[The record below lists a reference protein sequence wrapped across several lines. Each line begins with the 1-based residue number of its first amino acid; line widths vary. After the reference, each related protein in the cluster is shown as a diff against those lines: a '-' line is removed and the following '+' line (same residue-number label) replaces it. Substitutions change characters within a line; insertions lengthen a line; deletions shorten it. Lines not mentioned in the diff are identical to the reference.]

1 MSNVLRFQV
10 VEEAFKKKAVE
21 VPTPS
26 ERPSEYFGKYVFT
39 REKMYKYLSVDVYN
53 KLVDVIDNGARLD
66 RSIADAVAK
75 GMKQWAQ
82 EMGATH
88 YTHWFQPLTEGT
100 AEKHDAFVEHDGKG
114 GMVENFSGKLLVQ
127 QEPDASSFPNGGIRN
142 TFEARGYSAWD
153 PTSPVFIIDDTLC
166 IPTIFISY
174 TGEALDYKA
183 PLLRSLHAVSKAAKE
198 VCQLFYDDVRKVQV
212 NLGWEQEYFLVDEGL
227 YSARPD
233 LVLTGR
239 TLMGHESAKN
249 QQMDDHYFGTIPDR
263 VQAFMKD
270 LEIHALELAIPCKT
284 RHNEVAPNQFEL
296 APIFEECNLAVDH
309 NMLLMSLMKRVA
321 RNHGFRVLLHEKP
334 FDGING
340 SGKHNNWSLTAERTS
355 RGHSREE
362 NSVLLH
368 APGKTPEENLRFVT
382 FIVETLMA
390 VYRHNGL
397 LKASIMSATNA
408 HRLGGNEAPPSIISS
423 FLGKQLTELL
433 DHLENLELKTESSE
447 DLELRTESLEFPT
460 GLQTGSRLSADSSA
474 DSSAVA
480 NSKLYTLNS
489 TLTPN
494 SQLSTLNS
502 KLIEEIDIPQIP
514 DLIIDNTDRNRTSP
528 FAFTGNRFEF
538 RAPGSSANCAS
549 AMIAL
554 NSAMAEA
561 LESFNKRV
569 TTRIEKG
576 DNKLSAILDVLRED
590 IKTCKPIRFDGNGYS
605 EEWVAEAARRGL
617 DVEKSCPKIIEHY
630 LDESSI
636 RMFEST
642 KVMNRKELEARN
654 EVKWE
659 TYVKTVQI
667 EARVM
672 GDLSM
677 NHIIPVAT
685 HYQSQLIKNV
695 QGMKD
700 VFPLEEAQRLSARN
714 MKLIQEIAERTERIE
729 QYVDELTEARRIAN
743 RIEDI
748 HQRAIAYHDT
758 VCPKME
764 AIRHEI
770 DLLEMIVED
779 GLWSLPK
786 YRELLFIR

>member
-1 MSNVLRFQV
+1 MANNLRFQV
-10 VEEAFKKKAVE
+10 VEEAFKKRALE
-21 VPTPS
+21 VKVPS
-26 ERPSEYFGKYVFT
+26 ERPSEFFGKYVFT
-39 REKMYKYLSVDVYN
+39 KQKMYKYLPAEVYN
-53 KLVDVIDNGARLD
+53 KMVDVIDNGARLD
-66 RSIADAVAK
+66 RSIADAVAA
-75 GMKQWAQ
+75 GMKQWAM
-82 EMGATH
+82 EMGVTH

-114 GMVENFSGKLLVQ
+114 GMIESFSGKLLVQ

-166 IPTIFISY
+166 IPTIFIAY

-183 PLLRSLHAVSKAAKE
+183 PLLRALHAVGKAAKD
-198 VCQLFYDDVRKVQV
+198 VCQYFYDDVTKVQV

-233 LVLTGR
+233 LLMTGR

-270 LEIHALELAIPCKT
+270 LEIQALELAIPVKT

-309 NMLLMSLMKRVA
+309 NMLLMSLMKKVA

-340 SGKHNNWSLTAERTS
+340 SGKHNNWSLSADN
-355 RGHSREE
+355 G
-362 NSVLLH
+362 VLLH

-408 HRLGGNEAPPSIISS
+408 HRLGGNEAPPAIISS
-423 FLGKQLTELL
+423 FLGTQLTELL
-433 DHLENLELKTESSE
+433 DHIEQSDKNELFNLK
-447 DLELRTESLEFPT
+447 
-460 GLQTGSRLSADSSA
+460 GKQGM
-474 DSSAVA
+474 
-480 NSKLYTLNS
+480 
-489 TLTPN
+489 
-494 SQLSTLNS
+494 
-502 KLIEEIDIPQIP
+502 EIDIPQIP
-514 DLIIDNTDRNRTSP
+514 DLIVDNTDRNRTSP

-538 RAPGSSANCAS
+538 RAPGSSFNCAS

-554 NSAMAEA
+554 NAAMAEA
-561 LESFNKRV
+561 LNSFKERVDAKIAKGENK
-569 TTRIEKG
+569 IP
-576 DNKLSAILDVLRED
+576 AILEVLKDD

-605 EEWVAEAARRGL
+605 DAWVKEAAKRGL
-617 DVEKSCPKIIEHY
+617 DVEKSCPVIFEHY
-630 LDESSI
+630 LDESSVQ
-636 RMFEST
+636 MFEST

-667 EARVM
+667 EARVL
-672 GDLSM
+672 GDLAM
-677 NHIIPVAT
+677 NHIIPVST

-700 VFPLEEAQRLSARN
+700 VFSADKADRLSARN
-714 MKLIQEIAERTERIE
+714 MKLIEEIAERTEKIE
-729 QYVDELTEARRIAN
+729 QLVEDLTEARRVAN
-743 RIEDI
+743 RIENI
-748 HQRAIAYHDT
+748 HQRAIQYHDT

-764 AIRHEI
+764 DIRREI
-770 DLLEMIVED
+770 DKLELIVED
-779 GLWSLPK
+779 GLWTLPK